1 MIFLISCNKNK
12 EIPSAEIT
20 NNTVNEDNSQFKYND
35 FAEDFATEIV
45 SLLSRT
51 NKKHTDSEFLKFIIE
66 KCNLRFDGDDN
77 FLIKDYL
84 YEKIGEDKV
93 FIEYFNELTQRN
105 LLKAIEIEP
114 KMQIAVYL
122 IEKVDL
128 FNPNIGGVVYLRNDT
143 DEEKEKYV
151 NSINMVGEHTWLS
164 SSKEPEIPYIIISFN
179 ERVDGKGRVNKLNYS
194 LDEFSKLKNL
204 DASINH
210 NNRIMNCDFQFVDQT
225 ATLDA
230 SDIIE
235 VKQYKL
241 LDMKEAW
248 HKKGPDVRMRHISQS
263 GVIINTVHDD
273 PKRKDAKNK
282 KWVEIDKQTFSYQP
296 NAHGEDFYVTVWF
309 EDDGGSNDT
318 YDFSFQN
325 VTMADG
331 TTSTLMFSTNITK
344 NDDIYGEALIPID
357 DPSGTCYQANDA
369 IFIKQFD

>member
-1 MIFLISCNKNK
+1 
-12 EIPSAEIT
+12 
-20 NNTVNEDNSQFKYND
+20 
-35 FAEDFATEIV
+35 
-45 SLLSRT
+45 
-51 NKKHTDSEFLKFIIE
+51 
-66 KCNLRFDGDDN
+66 
-77 FLIKDYL
+77 
-84 YEKIGEDKV
+84 
-93 FIEYFNELTQRN
+93 
-105 LLKAIEIEP
+105 
-114 KMQIAVYL
+114 MQIAVYL

-151 NSINMVGEHTWLS
+151 NSINMVGERTWLS
-164 SSKEPEIPYIIISFN
+164 SSKEPEIPYIIISSN

-194 LDEFSKLKNL
+194 LVEFSKLKNW
-204 DASINH
+204 DASTNH

-248 HKKGPDVRMRHISQS
+248 HKNGPDVRMRHISQS

-273 PKRKDAKNK
+273 PKRKDAKKK

-296 NAHGEDFYVTVWF
+296 NAHGGDFYVTVWF

-344 NDDIYGEALIPID
+344 NDYIYGEALIPID
-357 DPSGTCYQANDA
+357 DPSGTCYQANNA
-369 IFIKQFD
+369 IFILQFD